1 MIVIEVGD
9 SLQQDDELKTASPTQ
24 PDADGFVMLDET
36 PADNAAADGAMTEGD
51 VAK

>member
-1 MIVIEVGD
+1 MIAIEVGD

-24 PDADGFVMLDET
+24 PDADGFVMLGET
-36 PADNAAADGAMTEGD
+36 PSDNAAADGAMTEGD